1 MQAIIIYQ
9 DNKET
14 KGGIY
19 EIGLKFAMDFLKD
32 NLMYYIP
39 LKVSGDTYDD
49 KKDHLGQLAHS
60 WQNSHYDFIDWSY
73 KELSIIQGFFE
84 ENAKRYGLTRE
95 FHENG
100 II

>member
-1 MQAIIIYQ
+1 MQAIIIYR
-9 DNKET
+9 DNEET

-19 EIGLKFAMDFLKD
+19 EIGMKSAMDFLKE

-39 LKVSGDTYDD
+39 LMVLGDTYED

-60 WQNSHYDFIDWSY
+60 WQESHTNFIDWSY
-73 KELSIIQGFFE
+73 SELATINNFFE
-84 ENAKRYGLTRE
+84 TNGRRYGLIKE
-95 FHENG
+95 FRENG